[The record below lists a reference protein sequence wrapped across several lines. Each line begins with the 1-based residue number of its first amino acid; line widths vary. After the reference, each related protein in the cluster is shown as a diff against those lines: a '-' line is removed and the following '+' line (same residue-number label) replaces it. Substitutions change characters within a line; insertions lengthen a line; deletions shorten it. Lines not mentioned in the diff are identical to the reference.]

1 VCSKSCLHGVGLPKS
16 LKIGRNGPRS
26 ECNLRL
32 LYIYDNSNNAE
43 RQPLVFVPEDGL
55 DETGT
60 INVSYDTST
69 DFYLEA
75 DLESNQV
82 SDGTWCV
89 DSETII
95 YTNSDYEYTILNPC
109 EDNIEDIVGE
119 ERYNNHYA
127 DIDWHIISYIINN
140 YDRGDVIECPVS
152 GDTYDITT
160 NGIQFAI
167 WSFTN
172 PGEYNC
178 PVDNIDEDIECD
190 SGCAIVNEVKQVFW
204 ISE

>member
-1 VCSKSCLHGVGLPKS
+1 MCSKSCLHGVGLPKS

-32 LYIYDNSNNAE
+32 LYIKDGDTE

-60 INVSYDTST
+60 INVSYDPLT

-89 DSETII
+89 DSETVIFQ
-95 YTNSDYEYTILNPC
+95 NSSDYYQILNPC
-109 EDNIEDIVGE
+109 EDNIENIVGE
-119 ERYNNHYA
+119 DRFNEHYA
-127 DIDWHIISYIINN
+127 NIDWHIISYIINN
-140 YDRGDVIECPVS
+140 YNVDDDIVCPVS
-152 GDTYDITT
+152 GDTHTITT
-160 NGIQFAI
+160 NSIQFAI

-172 PGEYNC
+172 PGEYTC
-178 PVDNIDEDIECD
+178 PVDGIDEDIECD